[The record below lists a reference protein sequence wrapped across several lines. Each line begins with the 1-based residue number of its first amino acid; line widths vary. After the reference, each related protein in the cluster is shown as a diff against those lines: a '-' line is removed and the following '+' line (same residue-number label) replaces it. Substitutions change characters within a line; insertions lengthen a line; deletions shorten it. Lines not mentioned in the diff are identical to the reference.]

1 MALDLTESMGPNSLR
16 EERSKVEFDVEA
28 MKVVWAG
35 GIEHKNMAD
44 KIRAIVTN
52 DPVFEKVSRPQQD
65 RKTLLKNSLKKA
77 AHAWK
82 IIQEKKLTEQE
93 ARLLRYYIDE
103 PNYTDLHWGMFIPA
117 IKGQATEEQQKK
129 WLPLAYRMSIIGCY
143 AQTELGHG
151 SNVQGLETEAVFD
164 PSTDEFVMHSPT
176 LTSTKWWPG
185 GLGKASTH
193 AMVYARLI
201 TDGKDYG
208 VHAFIAQ
215 IRSLEDH
222 EPLPGVTVGDIG
234 VKFGNGG
241 YNTMDNGLLRF
252 DHVRIPRENLLMRL
266 ASVTK
271 EGKYI
276 KSGYPKQIG
285 YGAMV
290 SVRSY
295 IVKDA
300 SDILSRAVTIAT
312 RYSAVRRQF
321 GGGEGNPETQVIDYK
336 SQQSRLF
343 PMLASAYAF
352 RFVGEW
358 MGHLYDD
365 VMARLSVNDFSTLP
379 EVHACTAGLKSLTTS
394 YTSKSIEECRMLCG
408 GHGYLCDSGL
418 PELYAAY
425 VPACTYEGD
434 NVILLFQV
442 ARFLMKSLS
451 QVGMGKKPTG
461 EAAYLGNIQG
471 LATKNCG
478 IKQGGE
484 WMNYEAVVEAFQA
497 RAARLSGACALK
509 LNKAPDV
516 EAAFEE
522 YSTDLA
528 DAAQAHCQLIIVDK
542 FAEKMKSAFP
552 GQGTRQIL
560 EVLFFV
566 YSLDLINKHAAEFLS
581 TGYLTSKQL
590 SLAKDQLRSCF
601 RKVRPNAVGLVD
613 AFGHTDHYLGSILGR
628 YDGDV
633 YPNLYK
639 AAWNNALNESTV
651 TEGYEAYIRPVI
663 KNQTQNSHRR

>member
-1 MALDLTESMGPNSLR
+1 MAGDLTDPMGPNALR

-35 GIEHKNMAD
+35 GVEEKNIQDRIKTLVA
-44 KIRAIVTN
+44 N
-52 DPVFEKVSRPQQD
+52 DPVFDKKSRPGLD
-65 RKTLLKNSLKKA
+65 HKTLVKLSMKKA
-77 AHAWK
+77 AHAFK
-82 IIQEKKLTEQE
+82 LFQEQNMTEHE
-93 ARLLRYYIDE
+93 ATLVRYYVDE
-103 PNYTDLHWGMFIPA
+103 PGFADLHWGMFIPA
-117 IKGQATEEQQKK
+117 IKGQGTEEQQKK
-129 WLPLAYRMSIIGCY
+129 WLPLAQKMSIIGCY

-164 PSTDEFVMHSPT
+164 PSADEFVLHSPS

-193 AMVYARLI
+193 AVVYARLI

-222 EPLPGVTVGDIG
+222 HPLPGVTVGDIG
-234 VKFGNGG
+234 VKFSNGG

-266 ASVTK
+266 ATVTK
-271 EGKYI
+271 EGKYV
-276 KSGYPKQIG
+276 KSGYPKQLG

-290 SVRSY
+290 SVRAH
-295 IVKDA
+295 IINDA
-300 SDILSRAVTIAT
+300 SDFLSRAVTIAT

-321 GGGEGNPETQVIDYK
+321 GGGDGKPEIQVIDYK

-343 PMLASAYAF
+343 PILASSYAF

-358 MGHLYDD
+358 MTTLYDD
-365 VMARLSVNDFSTLP
+365 VMARLQVNDFTTLP
-379 EVHACTAGLKSLTTS
+379 EVHACTAGLKSICTS
-394 YTSKSIEECRMLCG
+394 YTAKSIEECRILCG
-408 GHGYLCDSGL
+408 GHGYLCSSGL
-418 PELYAAY
+418 PELYGAY
-425 VPACTYEGD
+425 VPSCTYEGD
-434 NVILLFQV
+434 NTILLFQV
-442 ARFLMKSLS
+442 ARYLIKSLS
-451 QVGMGKKPTG
+451 QVGGGKNPTG
-461 EAAYLGNIQG
+461 TAAYLGNIRR
-471 LATKNCG
+471 LATENCRV
-478 IKQGGE
+478 KQGAE
-484 WMNYEAVVEAFQA
+484 WLNYQTVLEAFQA

-509 LNKAPDV
+509 LNKAPDL

-522 YSTDLA
+522 YSTDMGE
-528 DAAQAHCQLIIVDK
+528 AAQAHCQVIIVDK
-542 FAEKMKSAFP
+542 FAEKMKSEFP
-552 GQGTRQIL
+552 GKGTKDIL

-566 YSLDLINKHAAEFLS
+566 YSLDLITRHAAEFLS
-581 TGYLTSKQL
+581 TGYLTSEQL
-590 SLAKDQLRSCF
+590 ALAKDQLRACF

-639 AAWNNALNESTV
+639 AAWEEPLNDTV
-651 TEGYEAYIRPVI
+651 VAEGYEPYLRPI
-663 KNQTQNSHRR
+663 LKHQLRQSKL